1 MGWKILDT
9 GIDDAAVI
17 MKKDEELLE
26 SLHFEKDPI
35 LHLYQFAPRS
45 ATYGHF
51 LKLADFFD
59 LEKVKKEKMQF
70 AKRPTGGGVIFH
82 LWDFAFS
89 ALIPA
94 THKGFSHNTLEN
106 YATINNPV
114 LASVEEFLQKTG
126 CELTLEDGAILGPG
140 CKNFC
145 MAKPTKYDVM
155 LDGKKIAGAAQRK
168 TKNGFLHQGSISLM
182 LPSKELLAEILHP
195 NLTVVEGMLAFT
207 YPLLGETAS
216 LEELDKGRKEI
227 KEILTKNLTR
237 TFA

>member
-9 GIDDAAVI
+9 GIDAPEVI
-17 MKKDEELLE
+17 MQKDKDLLDT
-26 SLHFEKDPI
+26 LHLEKDPI
-35 LHLYQFAPRS
+35 LHLYEFAPRS

-51 LKLADFFD
+51 LKLEEFFD
-59 LEKVKKEKMQF
+59 LNKVKEEKMHF

-94 THKGFSHNTLEN
+94 THLRFSHNTLEN

-114 LASVEEFLQKTG
+114 LAAVEEFLKKAG
-126 CELTLEDGAILGPG
+126 CELTPDDGAILGPG
-140 CKNFC
+140 CKSFC

-155 LDGKKIAGAAQRK
+155 LEGKKVAGAAQRK
-168 TKNGFLHQGSISLM
+168 TKGGFLHQGSISLI
-182 LPSKELLAEILHP
+182 LPSQKLLSSILLKD
-195 NLTVVEGMLAFT
+195 LTVVEGMMAFT
-207 YPLLGETAS
+207 YPLLGEGAS
-216 LEELDKGRKEI
+216 EKELISGRKEI

-237 TFA
+237 TFP